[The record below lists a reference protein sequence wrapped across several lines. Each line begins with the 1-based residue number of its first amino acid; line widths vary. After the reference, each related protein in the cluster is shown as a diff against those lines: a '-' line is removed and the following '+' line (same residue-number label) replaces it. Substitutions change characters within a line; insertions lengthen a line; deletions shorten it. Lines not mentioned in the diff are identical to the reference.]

1 MKTNKTPTKKVK
13 KMIAQKRRKP
23 EVSPVEGPGP
33 RILFDKKDIS
43 REERVEKMKVH
54 KVLNGRVF

>member
-1 MKTNKTPTKKVK
+1 
-13 KMIAQKRRKP
+13 MIAQKRRKP